1 MPADL
6 IERLKK
12 SPVLCDGAMGT
23 LLYSKG
29 VFINRCYDELNLS
42 QPDLIRG
49 IHHEYL
55 QAGAEVI
62 ETNTFGGNSFRLER
76 HGIANKV
83 RDINL
88 AGAHLAREAAKSFD
102 VWVAGSVG
110 PLGIRIE
117 PLGKTSFAEAR
128 AAFREQIEA
137 LVEGG
142 VNVLVMETFGYVE
155 ELHQAMLAA
164 RDVDPKIP
172 VVAQVTVD
180 EDSNCLD
187 GSTPETF
194 APRLEEWGA
203 DVIGCNCSVGPVAML
218 EAMERVRA
226 ATSLPLSAQPNAGI
240 PRSVEGRNIYL
251 CSPEYMASYAR
262 KFVAAGVRLIGGCCG
277 STPDHIRVMKSAL
290 RAGEARA
297 RTVSS
302 NAKVSAS
309 PVAAPAA
316 PLGERSR
323 IGAKLASGE
332 FLTMVEIVPPK
343 GTDIRKEVE
352 GSRFLRSVGVDGINI
367 PDSPRAS
374 ARMSNQALSLLIQQE
389 VGIETILHYT
399 CRDRNVLCIQ
409 SDLLGAA
416 ATGLRNLICITGDPP
431 KMGSYPDATAVFD
444 VDAIGLVNIVHNL
457 NRGLDIGGNAIG
469 AGTSFVIG
477 VGANPGVA
485 NLDEEVRRFE
495 YKVAAGAEFAVTQP
509 VFDLSLLETFLRR
522 VEHCRIPV
530 IAGIWPLVSARN
542 AEFMKN
548 ELRVSV
554 PDDILRRMSSAATPE
569 AAREEGIAIAREML
583 VAVRGLVQGAQISA
597 PQGKYSSAVDVLEA
611 LGGSSQFA
619 AGNYPASKDPIW
631 NPYSFYLISTPL
643 VGSRIYAEITVAK
656 FEDCLERLEK
666 VVQELEKGEVPL
678 ETSLTLFEEGMQL
691 SAGCRKELEE
701 AEGKVEILLKQNG
714 KFQPEPFDSLNDK
727 VSIRK

>member
-1 MPADL
+1 MAADL
-6 IERLKK
+6 LERLKK

-49 IHHEYL
+49 VHHEYL
-55 QAGAEVI
+55 QAGAEII

-76 HGIANKV
+76 HGMANKV
-83 RDINL
+83 REINL

-142 VNVLVMETFGYVE
+142 VNVLMMETFGYVE
-155 ELHQAMLAA
+155 ELHQAILAA

-172 VVAQVTVD
+172 VLAQVTVD

-226 ATSLPLSAQPNAGI
+226 ATSLPLAAQPNAGV

-277 STPDHIRVMKSAL
+277 STPEHIRVMKAAL

-297 RTVSS
+297 RTVT
-302 NAKVSAS
+302 AKTKEGATA
-309 PVAAPAA
+309 VAFPTV
-316 PLGERSR
+316 PIEQRSR

-332 FLTMVEIVPPK
+332 FVTMVEIVPPK

-352 GSRFLRSVGVDGINI
+352 GSRFLKSVGVDGINI

-374 ARMSNQALSLLIQQE
+374 ARMSNQALSLLVQQE

-477 VGANPGVA
+477 VGANPGVS

-495 YKVAAGAEFAVTQP
+495 YKVEAGAEFAVTQP
-509 VFDLSLLETFLRR
+509 VFDLSLLEEFLRR
-522 VEHCRIPV
+522 IEHCRIPV
-530 IAGIWPLVSARN
+530 VAGIWPLVSARN

-554 PDDILRRMSSAATPE
+554 PDDILHRMSRAGSPE
-569 AAREEGIAIAREML
+569 AARAEGILIAREML

-611 LGGSSQFA
+611 LGGSSQSA
-619 AGNYPASKDPIW
+619 AGI
-631 NPYSFYLISTPL
+631 
-643 VGSRIYAEITVAK
+643 
-656 FEDCLERLEK
+656 
-666 VVQELEKGEVPL
+666 
-678 ETSLTLFEEGMQL
+678 
-691 SAGCRKELEE
+691 
-701 AEGKVEILLKQNG
+701 
-714 KFQPEPFDSLNDK
+714 
-727 VSIRK
+727 